1 MIKQELINKLVAIE
15 KALLKNND
23 VIIKYDKKNNII
35 KIKEIS
41 YKKIN

>member
-1 MIKQELINKLVAIE
+1 MIKSEIIKNLLNIE

-23 VIIKYDKKNNII
+23 IIIKYDKKNNIL